1 MSQLSQQCDFFFKS
15 TIYYTVHGGRPWQLL
30 CNYVQE
36 KQTNKRTKT
45 KKERKQGKMTNREGE
60 EKEIKNINQ
69 VQLGKK

>member
-1 MSQLSQQCDFFFKS
+1 MV
-15 TIYYTVHGGRPWQLL
+15 YGGRPWQLL
-30 CNYVQE
+30 HNYIQE

-45 KKERKQGKMTNREGE
+45 EKKKKGKMTNQERK